1 MKPGH
6 IYVLTHPSSPNLYK
20 VGVTIRDPKVR
31 LAQHNSDFTK
41 AAGRVVQDTG
51 KEWVLKEFH
60 PVDDPYWAEK
70 TFWSKIPQSAIPYRG
85 GVEVE
90 MMTWEEVSAGLVAAK
105 SAGVR
110 PQSAAVPVYETTYN
124 VSVKKRLVG
133 RGITLLG
140 RVKSIISGRN
150 DFECSNGHQWRTRPK
165 LVMDGEGCP
174 ECRMGTKT
182 LDEMHE
188 IANAGNICL
197 LIDPSK
203 PGFVSVGARRG
214 SLNQITQDYPWGN
227 WEIHRYRFVEEI
239 DLAESLIWEL
249 LGKPLPNDR
258 QPIPIELGVAE
269 EAMRNLIYVL
279 REQIAFEDQLLQQ
292 S

>member
-1 MKPGH
+1 
-6 IYVLTHPSSPNLYK
+6 
-20 VGVTIRDPKVR
+20 
-31 LAQHNSDFTK
+31 
-41 AAGRVVQDTG
+41 
-51 KEWVLKEFH
+51 
-60 PVDDPYWAEK
+60 
-70 TFWSKIPQSAIPYRG
+70 
-85 GVEVE
+85 

-174 ECRMGTKT
+174 ECGMGTKT